1 MKRSVTMAL
10 AGLALVA
17 GLSTTAMAQGG
28 GGGGG
33 GRGGMGQMDPARMLE
48 MYFKG
53 IELTADQQTKA
64 KAVQEKFAPKMTEA
78 RQAMMAA
85 RQGGGAPN
93 AELMQKMRSL
103 QEEQR
108 DSLRAVLTDAQK
120 PQFDKN
126 MEEMATMRR
135 RPPGGS
141 VRGAER
147 QD

>member
-33 GRGGMGQMDPARMLE
+33 GRGGMGQMDPARMMEL
-48 MYFKG
+48 YFKG
-53 IELTADQQTKA
+53 IELTADQQTRV
-64 KAVQEKFAPKMTEA
+64 KAVQEKYAPKMTEA

-85 RQGGGAPN
+85 RQAGGGPN
-93 AELMQKMRSL
+93 PELMQKMRAL
-103 QEEQR
+103 QDEQR

-120 PQFDKN
+120 PAFDKN

-141 VRGAER
+141 IRASEPQG
-147 QD
+147 